1 MDVEYQEKHPPRKVY
16 RITEAGNRELKRWL
30 SAPIGIPSLRIPFLV
45 KVFFGGCLEKKEMIA
60 LLRDQLELHRVLLE
74 QYQQIQREIL
84 ANNKSTH
91 KQREIFFG
99 NLTLEAGI
107 NFERS
112 WIDWLEESIV
122 SIEKMNE
129 EDVKGDD

>member
-1 MDVEYQEKHPPRKVY
+1 
-16 RITEAGNRELKRWL
+16 
-30 SAPIGIPSLRIPFLV
+30 LV